1 MRQVSYGFRKQL
13 KGVPF
18 ADAVTR
24 ATEALKTEGFGVLS
38 TIDVKATMKAKLGID
53 RPAYTILGACN
64 PSFAHRALE
73 SEPEIGLLLPCN
85 AVVAETADGSEV
97 QIADPKEMF
106 KIVENRE
113 LAPLADEVGAAL
125 RRALD
130 RV

>member
-18 ADAVTR
+18 AEAVTR

-85 AVVAETADGSEV
+85 VVVAETADGSEV

-113 LAPLADEVGAAL
+113 LAPLADEVAAAL
-125 RRALD
+125 RRVLD

>member
-13 KGVPF
+13 KGVAF
-18 ADAVTR
+18 AEAVTR
-24 ATEALKTEGFGVLS
+24 ATEALKTEGFGVL
-38 TIDVKATMKAKLGID
+38 TQIDVQATMKAKLGID
-53 RPAYTILGACN
+53 RPAYAILGACN
-64 PSFAHRALE
+64 PQLTHRALE

-85 AVVAETADGSEV
+85 VIVAETPDGSEV

-113 LAPLADEVGAAL
+113 LAPLADEVGGKL
-125 RRALD
+125 RRVLD